1 MNVRTV
7 SDIMRFCILVSA
19 KFVYVQSSSGKS
31 AAMSSK
37 ASCASAAVSADPPA
51 SKFIWAS
58 AKPSVSFTAMALT
71 GSRMCRV
78 PVLVEMPVGAV
89 SASAPTASSSRAA
102 MPSSSGTKRSDPSGA
117 LYQTLGCPFPSDIT
131 PPAYMPSRGANDT
144 VSTVPAPDSG
154 L

>member
-1 MNVRTV
+1 MV
-7 SDIMRFCILVSA
+7 SR
-19 KFVYVQSSSGKS
+19 
-31 AAMSSK
+31 

-58 AKPSVSFTAMALT
+58 AKPSVSFAAMALT

-78 PVLVEMPVGAV
+78 PERVEMPVGAV
-89 SASAPTASSSRAA
+89 SASAPTAISWRSV

-117 LYQTLGCPFPSDIT
+117 LYQTLGWPLASDTT
-131 PPAYMPSRGANDT
+131 PPTYMPSRGANDT
-144 VSTVPAPDSG
+144 VSTVPVPDSG